1 MSSFS
6 DCAVEPEPEPR
17 PGPVP
22 LRRLSAAVP
31 LRPRLLLAS
40 MLVGG
45 CCFSVLSPRLPSG
58 PWERASFV
66 YLGPVMGLE
75 IFFFLWRKD
84 GTKTNFLSINS
95 SQLSLP
101 VGGDV

>member
-6 DCAVEPEPEPR
+6 DCAVEPE

-40 MLVGG
+40 MLAGG
-45 CCFSVLSPRLPSG
+45 CCFSVLSPVSRPDHERGPPLFILDRSWALKFFLVKCTSG
-58 PWERASFV
+58 PWTMVCHPGS
-66 YLGPVMGLE
+66 
-75 IFFFLWRKD
+75 
-84 GTKTNFLSINS
+84 
-95 SQLSLP
+95 
-101 VGGDV
+101 